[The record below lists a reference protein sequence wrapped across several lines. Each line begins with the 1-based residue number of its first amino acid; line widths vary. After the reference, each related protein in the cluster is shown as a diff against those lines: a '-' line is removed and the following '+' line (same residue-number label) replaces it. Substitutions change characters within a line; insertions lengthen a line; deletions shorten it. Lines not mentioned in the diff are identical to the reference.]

1 MNRPVTPLITVD
13 TIIELQD
20 REGGPVVLIERKYPP
35 FGWAI
40 PGGFV
45 DVGETLEQAAMR
57 EAYEETGLQVSLQ
70 VLLGLY
76 SDPARDSRGHTV
88 SAVYIARAKGEPV
101 AMDDAANVAVFKLDE
116 LPELAFDHGQI
127 LQDYREYLQ
136 SGQVK
141 RLS

>member
-1 MNRPVTPLITVD
+1 MNRPVTPLLTVD
-13 TIIELQD
+13 TIIELED
-20 REGGPVVLIERKYPP
+20 REGDPVVLIERKYPP
-35 FGWAI
+35 YGWAI

-45 DVGETLEQAAMR
+45 DVGETLEHAAMR
-57 EAYEETGLQVSLQ
+57 EAFEETGLQVSLR
-70 VLLGLY
+70 VLLGMY
-76 SDPARDSRGHTV
+76 SDPARDNRGHSV

-101 AMDDAANVAVFKLDE
+101 AMDDAANVDVFMLDE

-127 LQDYREYLQ
+127 LQDYRDYLQ